1 MGFNGSNV
9 LDTKFKL
16 FRSPYSH
23 LVAPA
28 TMVILLLRQ
37 SLHQLLGNTNKLK
50 LPRGVKVMKH

>member
-28 TMVILLLRQ
+28 TMIILLLRQ
-37 SLHQLLGNTNKLK
+37 SMNQILGNTNKLK
-50 LPRGVKVMKH
+50 LPRAVKVMHH